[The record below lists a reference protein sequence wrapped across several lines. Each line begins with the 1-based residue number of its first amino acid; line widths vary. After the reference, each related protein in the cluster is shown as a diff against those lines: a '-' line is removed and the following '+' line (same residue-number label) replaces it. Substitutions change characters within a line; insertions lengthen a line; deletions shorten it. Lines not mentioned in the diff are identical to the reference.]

1 MTATAAEATRVKN
14 KTANWLHN
22 EITRRLERI
31 LGIADP
37 INTHSVQFQLKT
49 AWPETKTQKIKTME
63 IMTLSAACIHTVDYL
78 SLLRMQFQTTL
89 LHSFCYCSFQFHCL
103 CF

>member
-1 MTATAAEATRVKN
+1 MTATAAEATQVKN

-49 AWPETKTQKIKTME
+49 AWPETKTQKNQNYGDHDPQCGLHPYSR
-63 IMTLSAACIHTVDYL
+63 LS
-78 SLLRMQFQTTL
+78 
-89 LHSFCYCSFQFHCL
+89 
-103 CF
+103 